1 MSADT
6 ILNEIIQWSQEDR
19 EKKTLLYTESEFEAK
34 LRCAY
39 QENFNNAM
47 KMVKKKLCPEM
58 PGSAIKFLYKIYL
71 VPNRDYIK
79 TILGG

>member
-1 MSADT
+1 MSVDT
-6 ILNEIIQWSQEDR
+6 ILKEIIQWSQEDR
-19 EKKTLLYTESEFEAK
+19 EKKTFLYTESDFEAK

-71 VPNRDYIK
+71 IPNRDDVRN
-79 TILGG
+79 ILGG